1 MAQTAMT
8 VRMDNQQKA
17 QFDKLCEQFGMS
29 ANTAI
34 NIFVKAVIRS
44 KSIPFSIQVKEE
56 DEVTAKAKAAF
67 KELRAKADR
76 GETPELTLDE
86 INEEI
91 REVRRLRKERNVY
104 AVIDTNIFVSALIT
118 HNSNASTARVLES
131 LFLHRIIPL
140 YNDDIIKEYDEV
152 LHRAKFKLSDDQICT
167 VIELVKQNGIDSS
180 RFPYAG
186 EMPDED
192 DRVFYEIC
200 LSKEDSFLVTGN
212 LKHFPKEPQVITA
225 AEMME
230 ILDNEL

>member
-56 DEVTAKAKAAF
+56 DEVTAKAKATF
-67 KELRAKADR
+67 KELRAKAVR

-91 REVRRLRKERNVY
+91 REVRRLRKERNG
-104 AVIDTNIFVSALIT
+104 
-118 HNSNASTARVLES
+118 
-131 LFLHRIIPL
+131 
-140 YNDDIIKEYDEV
+140 
-152 LHRAKFKLSDDQICT
+152 IC
-167 VIELVKQNGIDSS
+167 S
-180 RFPYAG
+180 
-186 EMPDED
+186 
-192 DRVFYEIC
+192 
-200 LSKEDSFLVTGN
+200 
-212 LKHFPKEPQVITA
+212 H
-225 AEMME
+225 
-230 ILDNEL
+230 

>member
-56 DEVTAKAKAAF
+56 EDEVTAKAKATF

-91 REVRRLRKERNVY
+91 REVRRLRKERNG
-104 AVIDTNIFVSALIT
+104 
-118 HNSNASTARVLES
+118 
-131 LFLHRIIPL
+131 
-140 YNDDIIKEYDEV
+140 
-152 LHRAKFKLSDDQICT
+152 IC
-167 VIELVKQNGIDSS
+167 S
-180 RFPYAG
+180 
-186 EMPDED
+186 
-192 DRVFYEIC
+192 
-200 LSKEDSFLVTGN
+200 
-212 LKHFPKEPQVITA
+212 H
-225 AEMME
+225 
-230 ILDNEL
+230 